1 MPRKILIIPDNRN
14 SSKNAETM
22 TWFALTVHG
31 FRNSPVSWKQS
42 QHGDSLHG
50 ENGYAVMKLP
60 RRSTDDNPSL
70 EYVVWELV
78 GGLDSYS

>member
-1 MPRKILIIPDNRN
+1 MLTIPDNRN
-14 SSKNAETM
+14 SSKSAEPM
-22 TWFALTVHG
+22 AWFALTVHG

-50 ENGYAVMKLP
+50 ENGYTVMKLP
-60 RRSTDDNPSL
+60 CRSKDDNTPP

-78 GGLDSYS
+78 GGLDGYS